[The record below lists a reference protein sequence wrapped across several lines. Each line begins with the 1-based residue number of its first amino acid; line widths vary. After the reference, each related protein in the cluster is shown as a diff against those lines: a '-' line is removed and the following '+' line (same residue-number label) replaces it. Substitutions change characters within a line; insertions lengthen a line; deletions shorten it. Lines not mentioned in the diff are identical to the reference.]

1 MLPTPVPHDGCR
13 FDQSTEAQGSDPPRA
28 RLGPRGSGRLQR
40 LFLARHGR
48 SEWNGQ
54 ARVTG
59 QLDVPLTPEGRKQ
72 AEILA
77 QLLRGEPLCA
87 VFASPLARAHETA
100 RPTALAHGLPV
111 QRRNE
116 LMEVHRGVQQG
127 RFHDDRDPQAREVWR
142 ALSRERAHYRVPNG
156 ESFVD
161 MESRVLACLE
171 EILACDG
178 ESALVVAHTNPNRV
192 ILATLLGWPR
202 HVAVRVPIQRKFLY
216 EITLGHQ
223 ARVRTI
229 RIDAKQPGRTYDG
242 FRASLAEDRIA

>member
-1 MLPTPVPHDGCR
+1 
-13 FDQSTEAQGSDPPRA
+13 
-28 RLGPRGSGRLQR
+28 LQR

-111 QRRNE
+111 QRRDE
-116 LMEVHRGVQQG
+116 LMEVHRGILQG

-171 EILACDG
+171 EILGFDG
-178 ESALVVAHTNPNRV
+178 ESALVVGHTNPNRV

-202 HVAVRVPIQRKFLY
+202 QVAVGVPIQRKFLY
-216 EITLGHQ
+216 EITVGHRP
-223 ARVRTI
+223 RVRTI
-229 RIDAKQPGRTYDG
+229 RIDAKKPGRTYDG
-242 FRASLAEDRIA
+242 FRASLAEDRFA